1 MRSWLRRES
10 FRWRSIS
17 RALEPKERRSKGKST
32 GSHAMPKAR
41 GGRKLQV
48 VQGEVRLESLAHDE
62 RAHPRRKPGRGK
74 GEVVGPSGESGPLP
88 YGARWNPPRAYARD
102 EASSFVEAF
111 SLATGLRAAKHGHG
125 VEFKGSDDFFDGD
138 FDGGDDFGISGGIF
152 FSGGTFSSS
161 GTPGPTGSS
170 GGERR

>member
-1 MRSWLRRES
+1 MVKRE
-10 FRWRSIS
+10 I
-17 RALEPKERRSKGKST
+17 
-32 GSHAMPKAR
+32 
-41 GGRKLQV
+41 
-48 VQGEVRLESLAHDE
+48 RLESLANDE
-62 RAHPRRKPGRGK
+62 QANPRRKPGRGK

-111 SLATGLRAAKHGHG
+111 SLTTGLRAAKHGHG
-125 VEFKGSDDFFDGD
+125 VEFKGSDDFYGGD
-138 FDGGDDFGISGGIF
+138 FYGDDFGSGGISGGIF

-170 GGERR
+170 GGKR